1 MARPLVRAP
10 EGWLLEER
18 RKVGPFVTRERY
30 RLPDGSRR
38 TWSSRRRR
46 KLGRADEQV
55 ERLAHPWWRPRLLGW
70 WVAALFM
77 VGSACF
83 GLGPFPPYAAVVA
96 ASTVAIT
103 YFVGSLFFTS
113 AGYLQYVETIRAG
126 ETVEDE
132 ARRRRWFA
140 WQPHRIDW
148 WAATVQSMGTLL
160 FNRSTFHA
168 MDAALDA
175 RQQERLVWAPDM
187 FGSIAFIVASGLA
200 WLEVCDGW
208 WSWRPHDRGW
218 RVAALNL
225 LGSIAFLV
233 SAFAAFIRPRTGE
246 IASLPLSNLG
256 TFVGAVCFFL
266 GALLLIPELG
276 DAAGAPSSGS
286 EDAASA
292 VT

>member
-1 MARPLVRAP
+1 VAGSLVRAP
-10 EGWLLEER
+10 EDWLLEER

-30 RLPDGSRR
+30 RLPDGSHR

-46 KLGRADEQV
+46 KVGRAEEHG

-70 WVAALFM
+70 WIAALFM

-83 GLGPFPPYAAVVA
+83 ALGPFPPYSNAVA
-96 ASTVAIT
+96 SSTVAIT
-103 YFVGSLFFTS
+103 FFVGSLFFTS
-113 AGYLQYVETIRAG
+113 AGYLQYAQTIRAG
-126 ETVEDE
+126 EAIDGSIGPH
-132 ARRRRWFA
+132 RWFA
-140 WQPHRIDW
+140 WQPHRVDW
-148 WAATVQSMGTLL
+148 WAASIQSIGTLL

-168 MDAALDA
+168 MDVSLGV

-208 WSWRPHDRGW
+208 WAWRPNDRGW

-233 SAFAAFIRPRTGE
+233 SAFAAFIRPATGE
-246 IASLPLSNLG
+246 VASLPISNLG

-266 GALLLIPELG
+266 GAALLIPELG
-276 DAAGAPSSGS
+276 DR
-286 EDAASA
+286 
-292 VT
+292 